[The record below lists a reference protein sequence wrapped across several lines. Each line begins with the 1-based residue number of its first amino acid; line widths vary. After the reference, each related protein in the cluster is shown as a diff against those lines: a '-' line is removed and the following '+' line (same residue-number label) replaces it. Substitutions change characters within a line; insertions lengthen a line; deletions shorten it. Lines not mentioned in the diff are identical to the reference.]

1 MGESCRHPTKDIQDS
16 LEAGVVA
23 KMTAGAG
30 NAAGE
35 KESPIRTVN
44 DCVTGSFRT
53 ESFCKCGVPIKG
65 HEDTWD

>member
-30 NAAGE
+30 DAAGE
-35 KESPIRTVN
+35 KESPIRTIN
-44 DCVTGSFRT
+44 DGVTR
-53 ESFCKCGVPIKG
+53 SFCAESIGKRTVSIKG
-65 HEDTWD
+65 YADTGD